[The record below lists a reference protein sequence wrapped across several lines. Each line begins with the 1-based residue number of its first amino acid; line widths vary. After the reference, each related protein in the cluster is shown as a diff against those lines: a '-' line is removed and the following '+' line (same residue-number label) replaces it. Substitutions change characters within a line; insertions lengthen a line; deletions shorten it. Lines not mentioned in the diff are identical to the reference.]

1 LAGQAW
7 LGARPV
13 GSDEHYEA
21 NSAGVAANW
30 PGRTG
35 PRHCRGQPRKK
46 AEKQKSEGRPDLR
59 SLRLCDF
66 VSRRG
71 LVA

>member
-21 NSAGVAANW
+21 NSAGVSAIW
-30 PGRTG
+30 PGEPACGTVTVNRE
-35 PRHCRGQPRKK
+35 K
-46 AEKQKSEGRPDLR
+46 AEKQKSEDRIGPSLFARPT
-59 SLRLCDF
+59 S
-66 VSRRG
+66 SAAGG
-71 LVA
+71 LLA